1 LTLAPLKMKSPFS
14 CHFTKFFLSISVG
27 TKFSR
32 VHSLTFGSG
41 RRKKEEISLLGLSL
55 WVS

>member
-1 LTLAPLKMKSPFS
+1 LTLAPLKTKSPFS

-27 TKFSR
+27 TKISR